1 MNARDCALAQ
11 PQPDPATVSRFIF
24 SEPDKPQQVGG
35 LVAEGIHLPNGTD
48 TPKPESPQ
56 RINMIEAIRR
66 TLDVELSVNPRC
78 LVFGEDVGEKGGVH
92 AATVGLQAKHGTRRV
107 FDTSLSEEGIV
118 GRAVGMAYA
127 GLVPVPEIQFRKY
140 ADPATEQINNCGT
153 IRWRTV
159 NRFAAPIVLRMP
171 GGYRKIGD
179 PWHSVTSES
188 VYAHAVGW
196 RLAFP
201 SNAQD
206 AVGLLRAA
214 LRGNDPVIFFE
225 HRAMLD
231 SSWARRPYP
240 GDDYLLPFG
249 KASLIMTGDDL
260 TVVTWGAMVE
270 RCETAARELKASVD
284 VIDLRTIV
292 PWDKQAVL
300 QSVRKTGKCL
310 IVHEDIGIAGFG
322 AEIAATVAQ
331 EAFMDLDAPIQRLT
345 APSVP
350 MPFNNTLMDA
360 VVPKTAEIR
369 QRMADLIA
377 Y

>member
-1 MNARDCALAQ
+1 M
-11 PQPDPATVSRFIF
+11 
-24 SEPDKPQQVGG
+24 
-35 LVAEGIHLPNGTD
+35 
-48 TPKPESPQ
+48 
-56 RINMIEAIRR
+56 
-66 TLDVELSVNPRC
+66 
-78 LVFGEDVGEKGGVH
+78 
-92 AATVGLQAKHGTRRV
+92 
-107 FDTSLSEEGIV
+107 
-118 GRAVGMAYA
+118 
-127 GLVPVPEIQFRKY
+127 
-140 ADPATEQINNCGT
+140 
-153 IRWRTV
+153 
-159 NRFAAPIVLRMP
+159 NRFAAPIVVRMP

-196 RLAFP
+196 QLVFP

-231 SSWARRPYP
+231 SAWARRPYP
-240 GDDYLLPFG
+240 GDDYMLPFG
-249 KASLIMTGDDL
+249 KANLLMTGDDL

-270 RCETAARELKASVD
+270 RCEAAARDLKASVD
-284 VIDLRTIV
+284 LIDLRTIV
-292 PWDKQAVL
+292 PWDKQAVF

-322 AEIAATVAQ
+322 AEIAATLAQ

-350 MPFNNTLMDA
+350 MPFNTGLMDA

-369 QRMADLIA
+369 QHIADLIA
-377 Y
+377 F